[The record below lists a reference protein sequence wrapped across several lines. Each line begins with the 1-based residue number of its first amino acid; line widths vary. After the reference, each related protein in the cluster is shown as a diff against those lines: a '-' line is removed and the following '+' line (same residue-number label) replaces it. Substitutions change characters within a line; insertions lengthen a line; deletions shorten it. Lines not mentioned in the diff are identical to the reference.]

1 MLITMEIITLMK
13 PEHWPAVKKIYQEGI
28 DTGNATFQDSPPQ
41 TWEEWS
47 DRHISNCSIVC
58 LVDNRVIGWAA
69 VSPVSDR
76 YVYQGIGEA
85 SVYVTAEYW
94 GMGIGELLLKNLI
107 TKSEQE
113 GYWTLQAGI
122 FPENLNSLQLH
133 QKLGFQVVGT
143 REKIGKM
150 NYGPL
155 SGAWRDV
162 VLMERRSTTVG
173 ID

>member
-1 MLITMEIITLMK
+1 MKKITLMK

-58 LVDNRVIGWAA
+58 LVDDRVIGWAA
-69 VSPVSDR
+69 VSPVSGR
-76 YVYQGIGEA
+76 RVYQGIGEA

-94 GMGIGELLLKNLI
+94 RMGIGELLFRNLI

-122 FPENLNSLQLH
+122 FPENTSSLQLH
-133 QKLGFQVVGT
+133 QKLGFKVVGT
-143 REKIGKM
+143 RKKIGKM
-150 NYGPL
+150 NYGHL
-155 SGAWRDV
+155 SGTWRDV
-162 VLMERRSTTVG
+162 LLLERRSTVVG
-173 ID
+173 NQ